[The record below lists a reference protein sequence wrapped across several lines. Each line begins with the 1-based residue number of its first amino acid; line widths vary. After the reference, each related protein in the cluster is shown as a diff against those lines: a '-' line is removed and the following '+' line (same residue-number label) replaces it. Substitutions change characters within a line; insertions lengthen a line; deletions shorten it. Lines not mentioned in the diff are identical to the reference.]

1 MSISLKQQKAIFNVF
16 DSFEEQNIRYVVL
29 RGYDDLPEA
38 IAGSDI
44 DVLAEVS
51 SFDAAVQ
58 ICEDD
63 FELDEPT
70 ARNVLKL
77 ASAGVSQPQQTIE
90 AITTSPS
97 HVLEIV
103 KETVTTADFSNRNY
117 VERTFR
123 SGAIVI
129 DLENHLAYKSTL
141 DGSQIRVDPDV
152 EAAMLDRRVKRDGF
166 YIPAPPDALAHLV
179 CRGVFDYDG
188 DFPDRYISKCNDL
201 RQRVTSDPTLDEQF
215 RTLLSKLFY
224 DADSVV
230 YESVL
235 AGNYQSIRSELRQ
248 YSDY

>member
-1 MSISLKQQKAIFNVF
+1 MSISPGQQEAIFSVF
-16 DSFEEQNIRYVVL
+16 DSFEDQNIRYVVL
-29 RGYDDLPEA
+29 RGYDDLPDA
-38 IAGSDI
+38 ITGSDI
-44 DVLAEVS
+44 DVFVEAS
-51 SFDAAVQ
+51 SFDVGVR
-58 ICEDD
+58 ICAND

-77 ASAGVSQPQQTIE
+77 ASAGMSQPQQTIE
-90 AITTSPS
+90 TITTSPS
-97 HVLEIV
+97 HVIEIV

-123 SGAIVI
+123 NGAIVM

-152 EAAMLDRRVKRDGF
+152 EAAMLDRRINRDGF

-188 DFPDRYISKCNDL
+188 DFPDRYVSKCNDL

-215 RTLLSKLFY
+215 RTVLSKLFY
-224 DADSVV
+224 DGDSVV

-235 AGNYQSIRSELRQ
+235 AGNYQTIRSDLRQ
-248 YSDY
+248 YSEY